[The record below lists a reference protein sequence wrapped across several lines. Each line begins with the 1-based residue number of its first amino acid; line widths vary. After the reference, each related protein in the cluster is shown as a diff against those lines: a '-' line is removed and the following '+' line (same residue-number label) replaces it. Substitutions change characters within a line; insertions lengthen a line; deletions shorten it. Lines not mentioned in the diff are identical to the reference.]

1 MAVTGVGGGNNRV
14 WPVCTRGEVAVTA
27 ISQLTLSCRGSKWRE
42 KKRKK
47 TYLAGTKHSRKA
59 MAVAG
64 QKSEGT

>member
-47 TYLAGTKHSRKA
+47 TYLAGTKHSGKA
-59 MAVAG
+59 MAIAG
-64 QKSEGT
+64 QKSEGA